1 MDAEEAVATMD
12 VAAWLIDTRSQVLD
26 EAYTALGHTHPTH
39 YEAAGESVTRERLGE
54 LFSLVVST
62 LQTRDLA
69 ALSTFVQQ
77 LATRR
82 FDEGFPIAEVQAAM
96 NSLEE
101 AMWHRVVDAAP
112 ADELADA
119 IGMLSTVLG
128 YAKDTLARTWVSLAT
143 KRHVPTLDLSALF
156 AGGERP

>member
-1 MDAEEAVATMD
+1 MVGEEALSTMD
-12 VAAWLIDTRSQVLD
+12 VAAWLIETRAQVLD
-26 EAYTALGHTHPTH
+26 EAYAALGHTHPTH
-39 YEAAGESVTRERLGE
+39 YEAAGEGVTRERLGE

-82 FDEGFPIAEVQAAM
+82 FDEGYPIGEVQAAM

-112 ADELADA
+112 ADELAEA

-128 YAKDTLARTWVSLAT
+128 YAKDTLARTWVSLASR
-143 KRHVPTLDLSALF
+143 RHVPTLDLSALF